1 MDENNNT
8 VETRQNDTS
17 NMSADDFKKATS
29 QVLERIRTQSML
41 LGAQAI
47 SSVILQKI
55 EVWQKKPGKRTLND
69 YKRLIKDINAYCSI
83 GVSKKVNLD
92 GTTSEREE

>member
-1 MDENNNT
+1 MDENNKT
-8 VETRQNDTS
+8 VETKQNE
-17 NMSADDFKKATS
+17 MSSDDLKEATR

-55 EVWQKKPGKRTLND
+55 EAWRKQPGKRTLND
-69 YKRLIKDINAYCSI
+69 YKRLIKDLDAYCTI
-83 GVSKKVNLD
+83 GISKKVNLD
-92 GTTSEREE
+92 GTTSDKEE

>member
-17 NMSADDFKKATS
+17 NMSADDLKKATS

-55 EVWQKKPGKRTLND
+55 EVWRKKPGKRTLND
-69 YKRLIKDINAYCSI
+69 YKRLIKDIDAYCSI
-83 GVSKKVNLD
+83 GISKKVNLD
-92 GTTSEREE
+92 GTTSEKEE

>member
-1 MDENNNT
+1 MDENNKT
-8 VETRQNDTS
+8 VETKQNE
-17 NMSADDFKKATS
+17 MSSDDLKEATR

-55 EVWQKKPGKRTLND
+55 EAWHKQPGKRTLND
-69 YKRLIKDINAYCSI
+69 CKRLIKDLDAYCTI
-83 GVSKKVNLD
+83 GISKKVNLD
-92 GTTSEREE
+92 GTTSDKEE

>member
-1 MDENNNT
+1 MDENTNT
-8 VETRQNDTS
+8 MGTQQNDTS
-17 NMSADDFKKATS
+17 NMSADDLKKATS

-83 GVSKKVNLD
+83 GASKKVNLD
-92 GTTSEREE
+92 GTTSEKEE